1 MSLASLLWLFPIVFM
16 LHDLEEIVRVESWL
30 RTYGGGVRE
39 KIPTFLRKKFD
50 VICSLDSAAF
60 STAVAVEFLLFSA
73 AAYLAV
79 EKGFY
84 ASFFFFSVGFFSHT
98 VGMSETIQKSRR
110 ENTRR
115 SDPFYYSICIF
126 LISRSETNR

>member
-30 RTYGGGVRE
+30 RTYGGEVRE
-39 KIPTFLRKKFD
+39 KIPAFLRKKFD
-50 VICSLDSAAF
+50 VMCSLDSAAF
-60 STAVAVEFLLFSA
+60 SAAVAVEFLLFSA

-84 ASFFFFSVGFFSHT
+84 ASFFFFSVGFFAHGFFH
-98 VGMSETIQKSRR
+98 VGTAMVLKQWTPGGQVQ
-110 ENTRR
+110 
-115 SDPFYYSICIF
+115 
-126 LISRSETNR
+126 